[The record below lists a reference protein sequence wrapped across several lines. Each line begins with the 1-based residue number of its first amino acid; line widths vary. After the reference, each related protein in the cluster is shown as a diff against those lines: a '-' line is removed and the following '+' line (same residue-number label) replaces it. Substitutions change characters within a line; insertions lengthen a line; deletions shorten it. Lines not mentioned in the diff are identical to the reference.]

1 MMYLHPQNIVHGD
14 LKAVLLVSSHVVLY
28 LSHFE
33 NFHQNVL
40 VDDSGK
46 ALLCDFGL
54 ARFKANITTRT
65 METDAVAMAGSRH
78 WMTPERLRG
87 RALRKPCDIYSF
99 GITSYEVIPGSK
111 EYIIV
116 LNEFTRF
123 MSMRPRSVMLVMP
136 KSAIL
141 LCANKP
147 SQNDRTRMRHLNSL
161 MVFGNS
167 RSVAGPPV
175 LLTDRPVTLFVMPF
189 VPCLTAERV
198 LIKYRRNLRMGKQ

>member
-78 WMTPERLRG
+78 WMAPERLMG
-87 RALRKPCDIYSF
+87 GALRKPCDIYAF
-99 GITSYEVIPGSK
+99 AITSYEVI
-111 EYIIV
+111 Y
-116 LNEFTRF
+116 L
-123 MSMRPRSVMLVMP
+123 
-136 KSAIL
+136 
-141 LCANKP
+141 
-147 SQNDRTRMRHLNSL
+147 
-161 MVFGNS
+161 
-167 RSVAGPPV
+167 
-175 LLTDRPVTLFVMPF
+175 
-189 VPCLTAERV
+189 
-198 LIKYRRNLRMGKQ
+198 LIKQGTSRLNDFTSSTPTMFHLVISVLPNFANLL